1 MMPERTY
8 NKWLKGGG
16 PATVKGQ
23 EAKFCHQRGK
33 SAKES
38 SMKQLHVDRAIVGIC
53 DDNSCLVSV
62 LPFLL
67 TSFLFLHI
75 FVVPEL
81 RPLSLPILQSH

>member
-1 MMPERTY
+1 
-8 NKWLKGGG
+8 
-16 PATVKGQ
+16 
-23 EAKFCHQRGK
+23 
-33 SAKES
+33 
-38 SMKQLHVDRAIVGIC
+38 MKQLHVDRAIVGIC
-53 DDNSCLVSV
+53 DDNSCPVSV